1 MDQSQ
6 QSNQMDYE
14 YQYSQIT
21 LIPDRTEQLLQ
32 KYLYNSQQ
40 DDQKTKQIA
49 QTPNIGK
56 GQNENKPNLATK
68 QTKRQQSD
76 NSQLSSQ
83 LPQDFS
89 NFNESLQNK
98 KSKEIQS
105 QMSQD
110 SQATVNLKQSRP
122 LNEQQQQTWQLG
134 DIVFTRDDIKG
145 CFSDKQIFNQAN
157 IFTRK
162 HLNDLFEDSDDEV
175 QEEGLVT
182 QIHKRNMQDVYD
194 MTPKDKKF
202 TFLWNEFFIK
212 LEKQKIKEK
221 IPIKRSDMYGYIQQ
235 FMDENIQELINLH
248 PQFVIHLFTMQDNGI
263 LDSEQIAR
271 CLKYLKDYPAQQVSF
286 MQSQ

>member
-6 QSNQMDYE
+6 QSNQMEYE
-14 YQYSQIT
+14 NQHSQMT
-21 LIPDRTEQLLQ
+21 LVPDRTEELLQ
-32 KYLYNSQQ
+32 KYLQHQ
-40 DDQKTKQIA
+40 KQEDQKTNQIE
-49 QTPNIGK
+49 QKTKLGK
-56 GQNENKPNLATK
+56 YQNENKPNLATK
-68 QTKRQQSD
+68 QPKRYQSD

-83 LPQDFS
+83 IPHDFS
-89 NFNESLQNK
+89 TFNESLQNK
-98 KSKEIQS
+98 KNKEMLS

-110 SQATVNLKQSRP
+110 SQATVNLKQSKP
-122 LNEQQQQTWQLG
+122 TNEQTWQLG
-134 DIVFTRDDIKG
+134 DIVFTRNDIKG

-162 HLNDLFEDSDDEV
+162 HLNDLFDDSDDEV

-212 LEKQKIKEK
+212 LEKQKTKEK

-235 FMDENIQELINLH
+235 FMDENIEELINLH

-271 CLKYLKDYPAQQVSF
+271 CLKYLKDYPTKQIFQ